1 MKIQVF
7 PYKQLEQIITKQPI
21 ENIISIRDIGY
32 DELYK
37 TLDSNTKNILI
48 VQFDDVTAFSIKN
61 KMIHEFYEYKSKNR
75 KLVLFNE
82 DMAKEIIKFADSIY
96 KANET
101 LTIHCWAG
109 RSRSQAV
116 AYVLNNY
123 YNLLKENNLEDY
135 KNNLSQFLNDFHGNQ
150 DVIRILTNCLITN

>member
-7 PYKQLEQIITKQPI
+7 PYKQLEQIIIKQPI

-32 DELYK
+32 SELYK
-37 TLDSNTKNILI
+37 TLDNNAKNMLI
-48 VQFDDVTAFSIKN
+48 VQFDDVTDFTIKN
-61 KMIHEFYEYKSKNR
+61 KMIHEFYNYKSKKR
-75 KLVLFNE
+75 DLVLFNE

-96 KANET
+96 NANET

-109 RSRSQAV
+109 KSRSQAI

-123 YNLLKENNLEDY
+123 YNLLKENNLKDY

-150 DVIRILTNCLITN
+150 DVIRILTNCLY

>member
-7 PYKQLEQIITKQPI
+7 PYKQLEQIIAKQPI

-32 DELYK
+32 NELYN
-37 TLDSNTKNILI
+37 TLDDNAKNML
-48 VQFDDVTAFSIKN
+48 VLKFDDVTAFSIKN
-61 KMIHEFYEYKSKNR
+61 KMIHEFYDYKSKKR
-75 KLVLFNE
+75 DLVLFNE
-82 DMAKEIIKFADSIY
+82 DMAKEIIKFANTVYNTNSS
-96 KANET
+96 

-109 RSRSQAV
+109 KSRSQAI